1 MKEQFEMS
9 LKKRQ
14 TCCAGNFA
22 IFLNLQF
29 AISSSLDVCKHFAQD
44 LNRNFDS
51 DRSLGALRAP
61 TSSLRTFGPLDFVLR
76 ALGRYVGPT

>member
-29 AISSSLDVCKHFAQD
+29 AISSSLDVCKHFAQV
-44 LNRNFDS
+44 LNCNFDS
-51 DRSLGALRAP
+51 SSMYVENCATTTVEEQQQQRDLL
-61 TSSLRTFGPLDFVLR
+61 TSFGR
-76 ALGRYVGPT
+76 HR